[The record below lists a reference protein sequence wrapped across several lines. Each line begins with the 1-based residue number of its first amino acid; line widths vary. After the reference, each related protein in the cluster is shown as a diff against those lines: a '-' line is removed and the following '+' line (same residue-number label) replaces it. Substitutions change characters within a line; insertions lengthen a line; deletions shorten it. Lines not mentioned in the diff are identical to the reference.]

1 MLWKVYLWH
10 NMFIS
15 LESMR
20 WEICLFLI
28 KNKNAI
34 WKATKWHKLRKFSIL
49 FWKLSTP
56 DLLRCLTLSQYTIIG
71 SSSGTYGVTPVLI
84 DGWNHS
90 FWYGSNKW
98 HACLFIVIS
107 WCESISQVRWLVLI
121 VILEK
126 RQVYFL
132 IILSACWISFYP
144 TMLFFL
150 RV

>member
-1 MLWKVYLWH
+1 MPFSHIRKMPFEKQLSGI
-10 NMFIS
+10 NSESS
-15 LESMR
+15 LFCFE
-20 WEICLFLI
+20 
-28 KNKNAI
+28 
-34 WKATKWHKLRKFSIL
+34 KWSI
-49 FWKLSTP
+49 P
-56 DLLRCLTLSQYTIIG
+56 DLLRYLTLSRYTIIG

-126 RQVYFL
+126 GQVYFI
-132 IILSACWISFYP
+132 IILSACWIRFYS